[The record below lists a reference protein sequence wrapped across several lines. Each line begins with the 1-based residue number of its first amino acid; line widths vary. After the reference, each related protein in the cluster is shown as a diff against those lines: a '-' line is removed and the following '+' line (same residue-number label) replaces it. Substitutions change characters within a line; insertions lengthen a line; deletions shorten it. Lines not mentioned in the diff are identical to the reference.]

1 MWTVQHKATHYSIIP
16 KFHYSI
22 DRHRTKGTII
32 AKSSS
37 VLRPTRSRIDSLETS
52 AKKSP
57 FKIRNIRLFIA
68 FRVFFNCRFYYPVFT
83 ILFLDYG
90 LTLEQFAL
98 LNAAWAATIVLL
110 EVPSGALADTVG
122 RRNLLVFT
130 GILMVIEMLLLC
142 FAPRGNAQLLFP
154 IFLVNRILSGAAEA
168 SASGADEAI
177 AYDSLEAEGDILDW
191 PRVLEKQMW
200 ARSSAFI
207 IAMSLGAAVYDPDLM
222 QRVAESLGLNIQLNQ
237 SITLRIPPFLTLLMA
252 FLTLITA
259 LRMRESGHRNHQK
272 NAGPGPSIADAF
284 KLTLATGGW
293 ILRTPFALIIILAGV
308 VFDNCIRMII
318 TLNSQYYRLIELPEA
333 TFGLIGSG
341 LAILGLVM
349 PRLARSMVQK
359 HSPVFNL
366 GVMGVLT
373 LIGLAGMTFFW
384 PIIGLLPLITLVA
397 VIYLENFFQSHYL
410 NRITDSHQRATVL
423 SFKGLSFNLAYGL
436 LGVLYSLL
444 LTYLNLQIS
453 ADRPDISGAQL
464 ENLVFVKSVAWFPG
478 YFLLTILAVLVF
490 ARWRLKNTDEHK
502 KPG

>member
-1 MWTVQHKATHYSIIP
+1 
-16 KFHYSI
+16 
-22 DRHRTKGTII
+22 
-32 AKSSS
+32 
-37 VLRPTRSRIDSLETS
+37 LETS

-57 FKIRNIRLFIA
+57 FKIRNVRLFIA

-90 LTLEQFAL
+90 LTLQQFAL

-130 GILMVIEMLLLC
+130 GFLMVIEMVLLC

-177 AYDSLEAEGDILDW
+177 AYDSLQAEGDIRDW

-222 QRVAESLGLNIQLNQ
+222 QRAADTLGIHVQLNQ
-237 SITLRIPPFLTLLMA
+237 GITLRIPPLLTLLMA
-252 FLTLITA
+252 ILTLITT
-259 LRMRESGHRNHQK
+259 LRMRESGHRDHQE
-272 NAGPGPSIADAF
+272 NAGHDPSIAEAF
-284 KLTLATGGW
+284 KLTLAAGGW
-293 ILRTPFALIIILAGV
+293 ILRTPFALVIILAGV

-318 TLNSQYYRLIELPEA
+318 TLNSQYYRLIALPEA

-349 PRLARSMVQK
+349 PSLARSMVQK

-384 PIIGLLPLITLVA
+384 PIIGLLPLIVLVA

-410 NRITDSHQRATVL
+410 NRITASHQRATVL

-436 LGVLYSLL
+436 IGVLYSLL
-444 LTYLNLQIS
+444 LAHLNLQVT
-453 ADRPDISGAQL
+453 AGRPDISGAQL
-464 ENLVFVKSVAWFPG
+464 ENLVFIKSIAWFPG

>member
-1 MWTVQHKATHYSIIP
+1 M
-16 KFHYSI
+16 
-22 DRHRTKGTII
+22 
-32 AKSSS
+32 
-37 VLRPTRSRIDSLETS
+37 ETP
-52 AKKSP
+52 ANISP

-90 LTLEQFAL
+90 LSLEQFAL

-130 GILMVIEMLLLC
+130 GILMVIEMMLLC

-177 AYDSLEAEGDILDW
+177 AYDSLQAEGDIRDW

-222 QRVAESLGLNIQLNQ
+222 QRVADSIGINIQLNQ
-237 SITLRIPPFLTLLMA
+237 GITLRIPPLLTLLMA

-259 LRMRESGHRNHQK
+259 LRMRESGHHNNQ
-272 NAGPGPSIADAF
+272 NAARGIAIAGAF
-284 KLTLATGGW
+284 RLTLTTGGW
-293 ILRTPFALIIILAGV
+293 ILRTPFALVIILAGV

-318 TLNSQYYRLIELPEA
+318 TLNSQYYRLIDLPEA

-349 PRLARSMVQK
+349 PRVARGMVQK
-359 HSPVFNL
+359 HTPAFNL
-366 GVMGVLT
+366 GVMGGLT
-373 LIGLAGMTFFW
+373 MIGLVGMTFFW
-384 PIIGLLPLITLVA
+384 PIIGLLPLIILVA
-397 VIYLENFFQSHYL
+397 IIYLENFFQSQYL
-410 NRITDSHQRATVL
+410 NRVTSSHQRATVL

-436 LGVLYSLL
+436 IGVLYSLL
-444 LTYLNLQIS
+444 LAQLRLQVGVTQPRI
-453 ADRPDISGAQL
+453 AGAQL
-464 ENLVFVKSVAWFPG
+464 ENLIFIKSIAWFPG
-478 YFLLTILAVLVF
+478 YFLLTMLALLLF

>member
-1 MWTVQHKATHYSIIP
+1 M
-16 KFHYSI
+16 
-22 DRHRTKGTII
+22 
-32 AKSSS
+32 
-37 VLRPTRSRIDSLETS
+37 
-52 AKKSP
+52 
-57 FKIRNIRLFIA
+57 RLFIA

-130 GILMVIEMLLLC
+130 GILMVIEMVLLC

-154 IFLVNRILSGAAEA
+154 IFLLNRILSGAAEA

-177 AYDSLEAEGDILDW
+177 AYDSLQAEGDIRDW

-222 QRVAESLGLNIQLNQ
+222 QRVADAVGINVQLNQ
-237 SITLRIPPFLTLLMA
+237 GITLRIPPLLTLLMA
-252 FLTLITA
+252 ILTFITA
-259 LRMRESGHRNHQK
+259 WRMRESGNRNHQTE
-272 NAGPGPSIADAF
+272 AGRGPSITEAF
-284 KLTLATGGW
+284 KLTLAAGGW
-293 ILRTPFALIIILAGV
+293 ILRTPFALVIILAGV
-308 VFDNCIRMII
+308 AFDNCVRMII
-318 TLNSQYYRLIELPEA
+318 TLNSQYYRMIDLPEA

-349 PRLARSMVQK
+349 PRVARGLVQK

-366 GVMGVLT
+366 GVMSGLT
-373 LIGLAGMTFFW
+373 LIGLVGMTLFW
-384 PIIGLLPLITLVA
+384 PIIGLLPLIILVA
-397 VIYLENFFQSHYL
+397 VMYLENFFQSHYL

-436 LGVLYSLL
+436 VGVLYALL
-444 LTYLNLQIS
+444 LAYLS
-453 ADRPDISGAQL
+453 SEVTADRPEISGVQL
-464 ENLVFVKSVAWFPG
+464 ENLVFVKSIAWFPG
-478 YFLLTILAVLVF
+478 YFLLTLLTVLVF
-490 ARWRLKNTDEHK
+490 ARWLLKNADEHK

>member
-1 MWTVQHKATHYSIIP
+1 MQTP
-16 KFHYSI
+16 
-22 DRHRTKGTII
+22 
-32 AKSSS
+32 
-37 VLRPTRSRIDSLETS
+37 PTT
-52 AKKSP
+52 SP
-57 FKIRNIRLFIA
+57 FKIRNVRLFIA

-130 GILMVIEMLLLC
+130 GILMVIEMVLLC

-177 AYDSLEAEGDILDW
+177 AYDSLQAEGDVRDW

-207 IAMSLGAAVYDPDLM
+207 FAMSLGAAAYDPQLM
-222 QRVAESLGLNIQLNQ
+222 QRVVDALGIHIALNQ
-237 SITLRIPPFLTLLMA
+237 GITLRIPPLLTLLMA
-252 FLTLITA
+252 ILTLITA
-259 LRMRESGHRNHQK
+259 WRMREGEERGQRN
-272 NAGPGPSIADAF
+272 NAGRGPTIAEAF
-284 KLTLATGGW
+284 KLTLAAGGW
-293 ILRTPFALIIILAGV
+293 ILRTPFALIVILAGLA
-308 VFDNCIRMII
+308 FDNCIRMII

-333 TFGLIGSG
+333 SFGLIGSG

-349 PRLARSMVQK
+349 PRVARVMAQR
-359 HSPVFNL
+359 HSPAFNL
-366 GVMGVLT
+366 GIMSTLT
-373 LIGLAGMTFFW
+373 LIGLVGMTFFW
-384 PIIGLLPLITLVA
+384 PVFGLLPIIILVA

-436 LGVLYSLL
+436 IGVLYSLL
-444 LTYLNLQIS
+444 LAYLRLGVS
-453 ADRPDISGAQL
+453 AGRPDISEVQL
-464 ENLVFVKSVAWFPG
+464 ENLVFIKSIGWFPG
-478 YFLLTILAVLVF
+478 YFLLTIGAVLVF
-490 ARWRLKNTDEHK
+490 ARWRLRNTDEHK
-502 KPG
+502 IPG

>member
-1 MWTVQHKATHYSIIP
+1 
-16 KFHYSI
+16 
-22 DRHRTKGTII
+22 
-32 AKSSS
+32 
-37 VLRPTRSRIDSLETS
+37 LETP

-57 FKIRNIRLFIA
+57 YKIRNIRLFIA

-98 LNAAWAATIVLL
+98 LNAVWAATIVLL

-130 GILMVIEMLLLC
+130 GILMVIEMMLLC

-154 IFLVNRILSGAAEA
+154 IFLVNRVLSGAAEA

-177 AYDSLEAEGDILDW
+177 AYDSLQAEGDIADW

-207 IAMSLGAAVYDPDLM
+207 VAMSLGAAVYDPDLM
-222 QRVAESLGLNIQLNQ
+222 QAVADWLGINIVLNQ
-237 SITLRIPPFLTLLMA
+237 GITLRIPPLLTLFMA
-252 FLTLITA
+252 ILTLITA
-259 LRMRESGHRNHQK
+259 LRMHESEHLNQRE
-272 NAGPGPSIADAF
+272 NAGRGTSITDAL
-284 KLTLATGGW
+284 KLTFAAGGW
-293 ILRTPFALIIILAGV
+293 ILRTPFALVIILAGM

-318 TLNSQYYRLIELPEA
+318 TLNSQYYRLIDLPEA

-349 PRLARSMVQK
+349 PRVARGMVQT
-359 HSPVFNL
+359 HTPAFNL
-366 GVMGVLT
+366 SIMGVLT
-373 LIGLAGMTFFW
+373 LLGLVGMTFFW
-384 PIIGLLPLITLVA
+384 PIIGLLPLIILVA

-436 LGVLYSLL
+436 IGVLYSLL
-444 LTYLNLQIS
+444 LAYLNLQIT
-453 ADRPDISGAQL
+453 AGQPDISGTQL

-478 YFLLTILAVLVF
+478 YFLLTMLAVLVF

-502 KPG
+502 KSG